1 MYGCALLRC
10 QCCCRGCS
18 TAGGGGALRLDIR
31 SVWEQERG
39 HRDAEQYWRQ
49 GDREPA

>member
-1 MYGCALLRC
+1 MYGCALLTCRC
-10 QCCCRGCS
+10 

-31 SVWEQERG
+31 FVWEQERG
-39 HRDAEQYWRQ
+39 HRDAEQYRRQ